1 MAPLSDQALI
11 TLYLTTNDKQFFAQL
26 YTRHRYRVYQV
37 CLCFCEDPYEADDF
51 TQEIFIRLTHKINR
65 FSGTARFTTWLT
77 RVTTNY
83 CIDQLRDR
91 QHQQALFQR
100 YTNELERLNHGSA
113 EAEET
118 ALQLM
123 QRVLHQLS
131 ASERELLAI
140 KYADNV
146 TLKSIAHKHKL
157 SLSAV
162 KMRIKR
168 ARERARLLYRQLH
181 AQAEHSL

>member
-11 TLYLTTNDKQFFAQL
+11 TLYLTTSDKQFFAQL

-65 FSGTARFTTWLT
+65 FSGTAQFTTWLT

-83 CIDQLRDR
+83 CIDQLRER
-91 QHQQALFQR
+91 QHQQTLFQR
-100 YTNELERLNHGSA
+100 YADEMNRLESRTQ
-113 EAEET
+113 EVEET
-118 ALQLM
+118 TLQRM
-123 QRVLHQLS
+123 QEVIQQLS
-131 ASERELLAI
+131 AQEREMLQI
-140 KYADNV
+140 KYADRL
-146 TLKSIAHKHKL
+146 TLKAIARKHQL
-157 SLSAV
+157 TLSAV

-168 ARERARLLYRQLH
+168 AKERARSLYSHLYT
-181 AQAEHSL
+181 QAES